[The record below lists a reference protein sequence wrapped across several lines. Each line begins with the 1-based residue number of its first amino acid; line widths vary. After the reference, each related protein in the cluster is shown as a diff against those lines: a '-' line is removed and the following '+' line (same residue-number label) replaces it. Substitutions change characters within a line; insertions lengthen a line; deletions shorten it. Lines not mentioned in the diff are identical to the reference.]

1 MMLRNQRKS
10 KNLLIVIS
18 LLAIGMA
25 LIAWLP
31 KPAMATPMKGAKQDS
46 ITMDL
51 GYDDKLWD
59 EFATADIKYYV
70 KFPQYFEVPYKLT
83 QINVA
88 TLKSCDQQVV
98 LFPDN
103 GMGLPDTTN
112 ALLTA
117 GYEWRGDNCRQ
128 FNGVKWVR
136 FIVNGPGIIETTGP
150 VWLEYR
156 FPPDAPEWKRLCID
170 TNLPDGR
177 SYYYDGDYH
186 QYLDGDYMMHIV
198 VEGVALEHDV
208 LVKDVDIPHRYT
220 VPAEHSIIPRIFV
233 ENAGQNIETFGV
245 TCVIDSSDCNVYT
258 STFPFPVTLE
268 PQSTTPITFA
278 PWDVGGENS
287 VYDITFY
294 TQLEEDMWQSNDTIN
309 ITVTA
314 SFVDTLRYDFNMGM
328 ALCGWSCDI
337 NLIVRITPQAYPCKL
352 MEAQPCF
359 SIVDGTMI
367 PVMVMEDANPDSLD
381 IFEPGDVMWSGYRTI
396 SGQGFQHFDL
406 SEENIIITQSD
417 VEAYVC
423 VVSPAW
429 HVGYCLGNDFGAYN
443 PTNRFNNFENYD
455 DVYANYLIP
464 VVVQYL
470 PQVGVEDMAGQI
482 PEFSL
487 RQNYP
492 NPFSNSTTISFNLA
506 TIPNLIG
513 DTNSHEQA
521 RIEIYNIKGERIRT
535 FRIPNPESR
544 IPNIVWDGRDEKG
557 KSLPSGIYLYHL
569 TAGDFTDTKKCVIL
583 K

>member
-1 MMLRNQRKS
+1 MMMLRNQRKS
-10 KNLLIVIS
+10 KNLLGLIFF
-18 LLAIGMA
+18 LAIGVA
-25 LIAWLP
+25 LIIGLP
-31 KPAMATPMKGAKQDS
+31 QKAVATN
-46 ITMDL
+46 MDL
-51 GYDDKLWD
+51 GFDDKLWD
-59 EFATADIKYYV
+59 ERHTSDVKYYV
-70 KFPQYFEVPYKLT
+70 KFPQYFEVPYQVT
-83 QINVA
+83 NINIVA
-88 TLKSCDQQVV
+88 TYNNSYQVMI
-98 LFPDN
+98 FPDN
-103 GMGLPDTTN
+103 GSGLPDTTDV
-112 ALLTA
+112 LLTA
-117 GYEWRGDNCRQ
+117 GYSWMEGDKPEGFYGIQ
-128 FNGVKWVR
+128 WLPFT
-136 FIVNGPGIIETTGP
+136 VNGNGIIESPGP
-150 VWLEYR
+150 VWLEFR
-156 FPPDAPEWKRLCID
+156 FPPDVTRLFGVD
-170 TNLPDGR
+170 TNSPDGR

-186 QYLDGDYMMHIV
+186 QYLDGDYMMRIV
-198 VEGVALEHDV
+198 EEGVALQHDV

-328 ALCGWSCDI
+328 ALCGWTCDI

-381 IFEPGDVMWSGYRTI
+381 IFEPGAVIWSGYRTI

-406 SEENIIITQSD
+406 SEENIIINQSD

-429 HVGYCLGNDFGAYN
+429 HVGYCLGNDCGAYN
-443 PTNRFNNFENYD
+443 STNRFNTLENYD
-455 DVYANYLIP
+455 GNCNYLIP
-464 VVVQYL
+464 VVVNYL
-470 PQVGVEDMAGQI
+470 PQVGVEDTAGQI
-482 PEFSL
+482 PKFDLS
-487 RQNYP
+487 QNYP
-492 NPFSNSTTISFNLA
+492 NPFSTSTTISFNLA
-506 TIPNLIG
+506 TK
-513 DTNSHEQA
+513 SHKNTQI
-521 RIEIYNIKGERIRT
+521 RIYNVKGQLVKQLSIFNSQSSIE
-535 FRIPNPESR
+535 
-544 IPNIVWDGRDEKG
+544 WDGKDENG
-557 KSLPSGIYLYHL
+557 KQLSSGIYFYRL
-569 TAGDFTDTKKCVIL
+569 TAGDFTDTKKCIIL